1 MAILSCKDLN
11 VQYDNQVALKNVNF
25 ELEDGDYLCIIGDN
39 GSGKSTLMKSILGLV
54 TPKSGGIE
62 YSVEL
67 RNHDIGYLP
76 QQTLVQRD
84 FPASVYEVVLSGCL
98 NKKGWNPFYSSKDKK
113 RALENLKKL
122 KIEHLK
128 KKCYRDLSGGQQQ
141 RVLIARALCASEKI
155 LLLDEPVTG
164 LDPVTTANL
173 YQIIEELNKEYGMSI
188 IMVTHDMN
196 SGLEHAT
203 KILRLNKEVVFYG
216 TPEEYLCF
224 TNSCH
229 HMGEVK
235 HV

>member
-1 MAILSCKDLN
+1 MFLKKSSN
-11 VQYDNQVALKNVNF
+11 VQYDNQVALKDVNF
-25 ELEDGDYLCIIGDN
+25 DLEDGDYLCIIGDN

-54 TPKSGGIE
+54 TPKSGSIQYGAQ
-62 YSVEL
+62 L
-67 RNHDIGYLP
+67 KNHDIGYLP
-76 QQTLVQRD
+76 QQTIVQRD

-98 NKKGWNPFYSSKDKK
+98 NKRGWRPFYSKEEKQ
-113 RALENLKKL
+113 RAINNLKKL

-128 KKCYRDLSGGQQQ
+128 NKCYRDLSGGQQQ

-164 LDPVTTANL
+164 LDPVTTKHL
-173 YQIIEELNKEYGMSI
+173 YDIIEELNRDYKMSI

-216 TPEEYLCF
+216 TPDEYLCF

-229 HMGEVK
+229 HIGAVK
-235 HV
+235 HG

>member
-62 YSVEL
+62 YSVDL

>member
-1 MAILSCKDLN
+1 MAILSCKNLN
-11 VQYDNQVALKNVNF
+11 VQYDNQVALKDVNF
-25 ELEDGDYLCIIGDN
+25 DLEDGDYLCIIGDN

-54 TPKSGGIE
+54 TPKSGSIQYG
-62 YSVEL
+62 SQL
-67 RNHDIGYLP
+67 KNHDIGYLP
-76 QQTLVQRD
+76 QQTIVQRD

-98 NKKGWNPFYSSKDKK
+98 NKRGWRPFYSKEEKQ
-113 RALENLKKL
+113 RAINNLKKL

-128 KKCYRDLSGGQQQ
+128 NKCYRDLSGGQQQ

-164 LDPVTTANL
+164 LDPVTTKHL
-173 YQIIEELNKEYGMSI
+173 YDIIEELNRDYKMSI

-203 KILRLNKEVVFYG
+203 KILRLNKVVVFYG
-216 TPEEYLCF
+216 TPDEYLCF

-229 HMGEVK
+229 HIGAVK
-235 HV
+235 HG

>member
-1 MAILSCKDLN
+1 M
-11 VQYDNQVALKNVNF
+11 
-25 ELEDGDYLCIIGDN
+25 
-39 GSGKSTLMKSILGLV
+39 
-54 TPKSGGIE
+54 
-62 YSVEL
+62 
-67 RNHDIGYLP
+67 
-76 QQTLVQRD
+76 
-84 FPASVYEVVLSGCL
+84 YEVVLSGCL
-98 NKKGWNPFYSSKDKK
+98 NKRGWRPFYSAEEKK

>member
-1 MAILSCKDLN
+1 MAILSCKNLN

-62 YSVEL
+62 YSAKL

-113 RALENLKKL
+113 RAIENLKKL

-128 KKCYRDLSGGQQQ
+128 NKCYRDLSGGQQQ

>member
-1 MAILSCKDLN
+1 MAILSCKNLN

-25 ELEDGDYLCIIGDN
+25 DLEDGDYLCIIGDN

-54 TPKSGGIE
+54 TPKSGSIQYGAQ
-62 YSVEL
+62 L
-67 RNHDIGYLP
+67 KNHDIGYLP
-76 QQTLVQRD
+76 QQTIVQRD

-98 NKKGWNPFYSSKDKK
+98 NKRGWRPFYSKEEKQ
-113 RALENLKKL
+113 RALNNLKKL

-128 KKCYRDLSGGQQQ
+128 DKCYRDLSGGQQQ

-164 LDPVTTANL
+164 LDPVTTQHL
-173 YQIIEELNKEYGMSI
+173 YEIIEELNRDYKMSI

-203 KILRLNKEVVFYG
+203 KILRLNNRSGKTCLVFG
-216 TPEEYLCF
+216 KKCFLIVLWFVLC
-224 TNSCH
+224 
-229 HMGEVK
+229 
-235 HV
+235 

>member
-1 MAILSCKDLN
+1 MAILSCKNLN

-25 ELEDGDYLCIIGDN
+25 DLEDGDYLCIIGDN
-39 GSGKSTLMKSILGLV
+39 GSG
-54 TPKSGGIE
+54 
-62 YSVEL
+62 
-67 RNHDIGYLP
+67 YLP
-76 QQTLVQRD
+76 QQTIVQRD

-98 NKKGWNPFYSSKDKK
+98 NKRGWRPFYSKEEKQ
-113 RALENLKKL
+113 RALNNLKKL

-128 KKCYRDLSGGQQQ
+128 DKCYRDLSGGQQQ

-164 LDPVTTANL
+164 LDPVTTQHL
-173 YQIIEELNKEYGMSI
+173 YEIIEELNRDYKMSI

-216 TPEEYLCF
+216 TPDEYLCF

-229 HMGEVK
+229 HIGAVK

>member
-1 MAILSCKDLN
+1 MTILSCKDLN
-11 VQYDNQVALKNVNF
+11 VQYDNQVALKNVSF

-54 TPKSGGIE
+54 TPKSGGIR
-62 YSVEL
+62 YGNQL
-67 RNHDIGYLP
+67 RSHDIGYLP
-76 QQTLVQRD
+76 QQTVVQRD
-84 FPASVYEVVLSGCL
+84 FPASVFEVVLSGCL
-98 NKKGWNPFYSSKDKK
+98 NKRGWRPFYSTEEKK

-128 KKCYRDLSGGQQQ
+128 KECYRDLSGGQQQ

-203 KILRLNKEVVFYG
+203 KILRLNKEVEFYG

-229 HMGEVK
+229 HIGGVK

>member
-1 MAILSCKDLN
+1 MAPI
-11 VQYDNQVALKNVNF
+11 
-25 ELEDGDYLCIIGDN
+25 
-39 GSGKSTLMKSILGLV
+39 
-54 TPKSGGIE
+54 
-62 YSVEL
+62 YSAE
-67 RNHDIGYLP
+67 
-76 QQTLVQRD
+76 
-84 FPASVYEVVLSGCL
+84 E
-98 NKKGWNPFYSSKDKK
+98 KK

>member
-1 MAILSCKDLN
+1 M
-11 VQYDNQVALKNVNF
+11 ALKNVNF
-25 ELEDGDYLCIIGDN
+25 DLEDGDYLCIIGDN

-54 TPKSGGIE
+54 TPKSGSIQYGAQ
-62 YSVEL
+62 L
-67 RNHDIGYLP
+67 KNHDIGYLP
-76 QQTLVQRD
+76 QQTIVQRD

-98 NKKGWNPFYSSKDKK
+98 NKRGWRPFYSKEEKQ
-113 RALENLKKL
+113 RALNNLKKL

-128 KKCYRDLSGGQQQ
+128 DKCYRDLSGGQQQ

-164 LDPVTTANL
+164 LDPVTTQHL
-173 YQIIEELNKEYGMSI
+173 YEIIEELNRDYKMSI

-216 TPEEYLCF
+216 TPDEYLCF

-229 HMGEVK
+229 HIGAVK

>member
-1 MAILSCKDLN
+1 MAILSCKNLN

-25 ELEDGDYLCIIGDN
+25 DLEDGDYLCIIGDN

-54 TPKSGGIE
+54 TPKSGSIQYGAQ
-62 YSVEL
+62 L
-67 RNHDIGYLP
+67 KNHDIGYLP
-76 QQTLVQRD
+76 QQTIVQRD

-98 NKKGWNPFYSSKDKK
+98 NKRGWRPFYSKEEKQ
-113 RALENLKKL
+113 RALNNLKKL

-128 KKCYRDLSGGQQQ
+128 GKCYRDLSGGQQQ

-164 LDPVTTANL
+164 LDPVTTQHL
-173 YQIIEELNKEYGMSI
+173 YEIIEELNRDYKMSI

-216 TPEEYLCF
+216 TPDEYLCF

-229 HMGEVK
+229 HIGAVK

>member
-1 MAILSCKDLN
+1 MAILSCKNLN

-25 ELEDGDYLCIIGDN
+25 DLEDGDYLCIIGDN

-54 TPKSGGIE
+54 TPKSGSIQYG
-62 YSVEL
+62 SQL
-67 RNHDIGYLP
+67 KNHDIGYLP
-76 QQTLVQRD
+76 QQTVVQRD

-98 NKKGWNPFYSSKDKK
+98 NKRGWRPFYSKEEKQ
-113 RALENLKKL
+113 RALNNLKKL
-122 KIEHLK
+122 KIEQLK
-128 KKCYRDLSGGQQQ
+128 DKCYRDLSGGQQQ

-164 LDPVTTANL
+164 LDPVTTKHL
-173 YQIIEELNKEYGMSI
+173 YDIIEELNRDYKMSI

-216 TPEEYLCF
+216 TPDEYLCF

-229 HMGEVK
+229 HIGAVK

>member
-1 MAILSCKDLN
+1 M
-11 VQYDNQVALKNVNF
+11 
-25 ELEDGDYLCIIGDN
+25 
-39 GSGKSTLMKSILGLV
+39 
-54 TPKSGGIE
+54 
-62 YSVEL
+62 
-67 RNHDIGYLP
+67 
-76 QQTLVQRD
+76 
-84 FPASVYEVVLSGCL
+84 
-98 NKKGWNPFYSSKDKK
+98 
-113 RALENLKKL
+113 
-122 KIEHLK
+122 K

-224 TNSCH
+224 TNSYASSY
-229 HMGEVK
+229 GER
-235 HV
+235 

>member
-11 VQYDNQVALKNVNF
+11 VQYDNQVALKDVNF

-54 TPKSGGIE
+54 TPKSGNIQYGPHLK
-62 YSVEL
+62 S
-67 RNHDIGYLP
+67 HDIGYLP
-76 QQTLVQRD
+76 QQTVVQRD

-98 NKKGWNPFYSSKDKK
+98 NKRGWRPFYSAEEKK

>member
-1 MAILSCKDLN
+1 MAILSCKNLN

-25 ELEDGDYLCIIGDN
+25 DLEDGDYLCIIGDN

-54 TPKSGGIE
+54 TPKSGSIQYGAQ
-62 YSVEL
+62 L
-67 RNHDIGYLP
+67 KNHYIGYLP
-76 QQTLVQRD
+76 QQTIVQRD

-98 NKKGWNPFYSSKDKK
+98 NKRGWRPFYSKEEKQ
-113 RALENLKKL
+113 RALNNLKKL

-128 KKCYRDLSGGQQQ
+128 DKCYRDLSGGQQQ

-164 LDPVTTANL
+164 LDPVTTQHL
-173 YQIIEELNKEYGMSI
+173 YEIIEELNRDYKMSI

-216 TPEEYLCF
+216 TPDEYLCF

-229 HMGEVK
+229 HIGAVK

>member
-1 MAILSCKDLN
+1 MAILSCKNLN

-25 ELEDGDYLCIIGDN
+25 DLEDGDYLCIIGDN

-54 TPKSGGIE
+54 TPKSGSIQYGAQ
-62 YSVEL
+62 L
-67 RNHDIGYLP
+67 KNHDIGYLP
-76 QQTLVQRD
+76 QQTIVQRD

-98 NKKGWNPFYSSKDKK
+98 NKRGWRPFYSKEEKQ
-113 RALENLKKL
+113 RALNNLKKL

-128 KKCYRDLSGGQQQ
+128 DKCYRDLSVGQQQ

-164 LDPVTTANL
+164 LDPVTTQHL
-173 YQIIEELNKEYGMSI
+173 YEIIEELNRDYKMSI

-216 TPEEYLCF
+216 TPDEYLCF

-229 HMGEVK
+229 HIGAVK

>member
-11 VQYDNQVALKNVNF
+11 VQYDNQVALKDVNF

-54 TPKSGGIE
+54 TPRSGNIQYGDYLKS
-62 YSVEL
+62 
-67 RNHDIGYLP
+67 HDIGYLP
-76 QQTLVQRD
+76 QQTVVQKD

-98 NKKGWNPFYSSKDKK
+98 NKRGWRPFYSAEEKK

>member
-1 MAILSCKDLN
+1 MAILSCKNLN
-11 VQYDNQVALKNVNF
+11 VQYDNQVALKDVNF
-25 ELEDGDYLCIIGDN
+25 DLEDGDYLCIIGDN

-54 TPKSGGIE
+54 TPKSGSIQYGAQ
-62 YSVEL
+62 L
-67 RNHDIGYLP
+67 KNHDIGYLP
-76 QQTLVQRD
+76 QQTIVQRD

-98 NKKGWNPFYSSKDKK
+98 NKRWRRPFYSKEEKQ
-113 RALENLKKL
+113 RAINNLKKL

-128 KKCYRDLSGGQQQ
+128 NKCYRDLSGGQQQ

-164 LDPVTTANL
+164 LDPVTTKHL
-173 YQIIEELNKEYGMSI
+173 YDIIEELNRDYKMSI

-216 TPEEYLCF
+216 TPDEYLCF

-229 HMGEVK
+229 HIGAVK
-235 HV
+235 HG

>member
-1 MAILSCKDLN
+1 MAILSCKNLN
-11 VQYDNQVALKNVNF
+11 VQYDNQVALKDVNF
-25 ELEDGDYLCIIGDN
+25 DLEDGDYLCIIGDN

-54 TPKSGGIE
+54 TPKSGSIQYGAQ
-62 YSVEL
+62 L
-67 RNHDIGYLP
+67 KNHDIGYLP
-76 QQTLVQRD
+76 QQTIVQRD

-98 NKKGWNPFYSSKDKK
+98 NKRGWRPFYSKEEKQ
-113 RALENLKKL
+113 RAINNLKKL

-128 KKCYRDLSGGQQQ
+128 NKCYRDLSGGQQQ

-164 LDPVTTANL
+164 LDPVTRKHL
-173 YQIIEELNKEYGMSI
+173 YDIIEELNRDYKMSI

-216 TPEEYLCF
+216 TPDEYLCF

-229 HMGEVK
+229 HIGAVK
-235 HV
+235 HG

>member
-11 VQYDNQVALKNVNF
+11 VQYDNQVALKDVNF
-25 ELEDGDYLCIIGDN
+25 DLEDGDYLCIIGDN

-54 TPKSGGIE
+54 TPKSGSIQYG
-62 YSVEL
+62 SQL
-67 RNHDIGYLP
+67 KNHDIGYLP
-76 QQTLVQRD
+76 QQTVVQRD

-98 NKKGWNPFYSSKDKK
+98 NKRGWRPFYSKEEKQ
-113 RALENLKKL
+113 RALNNLKKL
-122 KIEHLK
+122 KIEQLK
-128 KKCYRDLSGGQQQ
+128 DKCYRDLSGGQQQ

-164 LDPVTTANL
+164 LDPVTTKHL
-173 YQIIEELNKEYGMSI
+173 YDIIEELNRDYKMSI

-216 TPEEYLCF
+216 TPDEYLCF

-229 HMGEVK
+229 HIGAVK

>member
-1 MAILSCKDLN
+1 MVILSCKDLN
-11 VQYDNQVALKNVNF
+11 VQYDNQVALKDVTF
-25 ELEDGDYLCIIGDN
+25 EIEDGDYLCIIGDN

-54 TPKSGGIE
+54 TPKSGQIE
-62 YSVEL
+62 YGSL
-67 RNHDIGYLP
+67 LKSHDIGYLP
-76 QQTLVQRD
+76 QQTIIQRD

-98 NKKGWNPFYSSKDKK
+98 NKRGWRPFYSSDEKK
-113 RALENLKKL
+113 RALDNLKKL

-216 TPEEYLCF
+216 TPSEYLCF

>member
-1 MAILSCKDLN
+1 MAILSCKNLN

-25 ELEDGDYLCIIGDN
+25 DLEDVDYLCIIGDN

-54 TPKSGGIE
+54 TPKSGSIQYGAQ
-62 YSVEL
+62 L
-67 RNHDIGYLP
+67 KNHDIGYLP
-76 QQTLVQRD
+76 QQTIVQRD

-98 NKKGWNPFYSSKDKK
+98 NQRGWRPFYSKEEKQ
-113 RALENLKKL
+113 RALNNLKKL

-128 KKCYRDLSGGQQQ
+128 DKCYRDLSGGQQQ

-164 LDPVTTANL
+164 LDPVTTQHL
-173 YQIIEELNKEYGMSI
+173 YEIIEELNRDYKMSI

-216 TPEEYLCF
+216 TPDEYLCF

-229 HMGEVK
+229 HIGAVK

>member
-62 YSVEL
+62 YSAEL

-113 RALENLKKL
+113 RALDNLKKL

>member
-1 MAILSCKDLN
+1 MAPILFC
-11 VQYDNQVALKNVNF
+11 
-25 ELEDGDYLCIIGDN
+25 
-39 GSGKSTLMKSILGLV
+39 
-54 TPKSGGIE
+54 
-62 YSVEL
+62 
-67 RNHDIGYLP
+67 R
-76 QQTLVQRD
+76 R
-84 FPASVYEVVLSGCL
+84 
-98 NKKGWNPFYSSKDKK
+98 KK

>member
-11 VQYDNQVALKNVNF
+11 VQYDNQVALKDVNF

-54 TPKSGGIE
+54 TPKSGNIQYGDH
-62 YSVEL
+62 L
-67 RNHDIGYLP
+67 KGHDIGYLP
-76 QQTLVQRD
+76 QQTVVQRD

-98 NKKGWNPFYSSKDKK
+98 NKRGWRPFYSAAEKK

-173 YQIIEELNKEYGMSI
+173 YRIIEELNKEYGMSI